1 MIRLRRFIKSFRYAL
16 LGLRYAWRSEQN
28 FRAQVFIGCLVFALA
43 FFLGMSALRFVVL
56 MLLVTL
62 VLVLE
67 LLNTFFE
74 KLIDLISPKV
84 HAYAAMLKD
93 ILAAMVLVASI
104 GAAAVGVVLFWP
116 YL

>member
-1 MIRLRRFIKSFRYAL
+1 MIRLRRFVKSFRYAL
-16 LGLRYAWRSEQN
+16 LGLRYTWRSEQN
-28 FRAQVFIGCLVFALA
+28 FRFQVFISLFVFTFA

-93 ILAAMVLVASI
+93 ILAASVLVASI
-104 GAAAVGVVLFWP
+104 GAAAVGIVLFWP